1 MLTVVIPSFYSSKMI
16 EERITVLDSDIKSMN
31 EKLQSLEQ
39 QKNEAV
45 GMLNALN
52 GARQQCESFLKEF
65 NDEKEPDGSE
75 SDVGLELI

>member
-1 MLTVVIPSFYSSKMI
+1 MTITKSMI
-16 EERITVLDSDIKSMN
+16 EERISVLDSDIKEVN
-31 EKLQSLEQ
+31 GKLQSLEQ

-52 GARQQCESFLKEF
+52 GARQQRESFLKEF

>member
-1 MLTVVIPSFYSSKMI
+1 MTITKSMI
-16 EERITVLDSDIKSMN
+16 EERISVLDSDIKSVN

-52 GARQQCESFLKEF
+52 GARQQ
-65 NDEKEPDGSE
+65 
-75 SDVGLELI
+75 

>member
-1 MLTVVIPSFYSSKMI
+1 MTITKSMI
-16 EERITVLDSDIKSMN
+16 EERITVLDSDIKSVN

-52 GARQQCESFLKEF
+52 GARQQCESFLKELD
-65 NDEKEPDGSE
+65 NDDQTATAVAGS
-75 SDVGLELI
+75 

>member
-1 MLTVVIPSFYSSKMI
+1 MTITKSMI
-16 EERITVLDSDIKSMN
+16 EERISVLDSDIKEVN
-31 EKLQSLEQ
+31 GKLQSLEQ

-45 GMLNALN
+45 GM
-52 GARQQCESFLKEF
+52 LKEF

>member
-1 MLTVVIPSFYSSKMI
+1 MITKSMI

-39 QKNEAV
+39 QKNETV

-52 GARQQCESFLKEF
+52 GAKQQCQSFLNEL
-65 NDEKEPDGSE
+65 NNGEPETSDS
-75 SDVGLELI
+75 SDVE

>member
-1 MLTVVIPSFYSSKMI
+1 MTITKSMI

-52 GARQQCESFLKEF
+52 GARQQCESFLKELH
-65 NDEKEPDGSE
+65 DDDQTASAVTGS
-75 SDVGLELI
+75 